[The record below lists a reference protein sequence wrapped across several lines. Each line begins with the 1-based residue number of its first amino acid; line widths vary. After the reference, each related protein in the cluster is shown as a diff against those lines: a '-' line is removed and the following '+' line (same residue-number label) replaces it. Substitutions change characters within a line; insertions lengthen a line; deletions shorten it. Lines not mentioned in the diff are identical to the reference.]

1 MVHKT
6 RGGRQGLPG
15 PEEQLVGLGLLIGI
29 GLAVVFLVPALT
41 GLLAWVENR
50 RSFEA
55 ARQRELLGGSLASA
69 QARVFVNAAWTLW
82 LTVLAL
88 PFGRFSGSV
97 PVASPVGSPVGSPV
111 ASPVGAKPGGR
122 ATQGS
127 RPLPVILVH
136 GLYHNPAAWFVLR
149 RRLARAGYSQVR
161 CFGYASFG
169 RSFEA
174 IAADLAELLLAV
186 GKDAPGG
193 RVALVGHS
201 LGGLLIRAA
210 CADARVAC
218 GEGCRVAG
226 VVTLGTPHRGSTLAG
241 MLGLGRL
248 ARGLAPG
255 GEVISLVRAQPCF
268 PGPALSL
275 YTPTDG
281 MVLPL
286 SGSLLDERERAAG
299 WDERALPPTSHVGL
313 LYSGK
318 AAGEIL
324 AFLRKVGGGAG

>member
-6 RGGRQGLPG
+6 RGGRQGLPR
-15 PEEQLVGLGLLIGI
+15 PEELLVGYGSLFAMGLG
-29 GLAVVFLVPALT
+29 VVFFVPALT

-55 ARQRELLGGSLASA
+55 ARQRELLGGGLAWA
-69 QARVFVNAAWTLW
+69 QARAFVNAAWTLW
-82 LTVLAL
+82 FTVLAL
-88 PFGRFSGSV
+88 PFGLLPRVDSMPGLGPGV
-97 PVASPVGSPVGSPV
+97 AALPGVCPV
-111 ASPVGAKPGGR
+111 
-122 ATQGS
+122 
-127 RPLPVILVH
+127 PVILVH

-149 RRLARAGYSQVR
+149 RRLARAGFGQVR

-186 GKDAPGG
+186 AKDAPGG

-201 LGGLLIRAA
+201 LGGLVIRAA

-218 GEGCRVAG
+218 GTGCRVAG

-255 GEVISLVRAQPCF
+255 AEVISLVRALPCF
-268 PGPALSL
+268 PGPGLSL

-286 SGSLLDERERAAG
+286 SGSLLDARECAAG
-299 WDERALPPTSHVGL
+299 WAESALPPTSHVGL
-313 LYSGK
+313 LYSRA
-318 AAGEIL
+318 AAGQIL
-324 AFLRKVGGGAG
+324 AFLRGVCSGAG

>member
-6 RGGRQGLPG
+6 RGDRQGLPG
-15 PEEQLVGLGLLIGI
+15 PEEQLVGLGSLIGI

-88 PFGRFSGSV
+88 PFGRLSGSV
-97 PVASPVGSPVGSPV
+97 PVASPA
-111 ASPVGAKPGGR
+111 ASPIVSKPGGR

-149 RRLARAGYSQVR
+149 RRLARAGFGQVR

-174 IAADLAELLLAV
+174 IAGELAELLLAV
-186 GKDAPGG
+186 AKEAPGG

-218 GEGCRVAG
+218 GAGCRVAG

-255 GEVISLVRAQPCF
+255 GEVISLVRALPCF

-286 SGSLLDERERAAG
+286 SGSFLDERERAAG
-299 WDERALPPTSHVGL
+299 WVERALPPTSHVGL
-313 LYSGK
+313 LYSRT
-318 AAGEIL
+318 AAGQTV
-324 AFLRKVGGGAG
+324 AFLRGVCFGAG

>member
-15 PEEQLVGLGLLIGI
+15 PEEQLVGLGSLIGI
-29 GLAVVFLVPALT
+29 GLAVIFLVPALT

-50 RSFEA
+50 RSLEA
-55 ARQRELLGGSLASA
+55 ARQREILGASLASA
-69 QARVFVNAAWTLW
+69 QARVFANAVWTLW

-88 PFGRFSGSV
+88 PLGRLLGS
-97 PVASPVGSPVGSPV
+97 ASS
-111 ASPVGAKPGGR
+111 ASEPGARAAQSKP
-122 ATQGS
+122 S
-127 RPLPVILVH
+127 LPVILVH

-149 RRLARAGYSQVR
+149 SRLARAGYAQVR

-186 GKDAPGG
+186 AKDAPGG

-218 GEGCRVAG
+218 SEGCRVAG

-255 GEVISLVRAQPCF
+255 GEVISRVRAQPCF
-268 PGPALSL
+268 FGPALSL
-275 YTPTDG
+275 FTPTDG

-299 WDERALPPTSHVGL
+299 WTERALPPTSHVGL
-313 LYSGK
+313 LYSRA

-324 AFLRKVGGGAG
+324 AFLRGVCSGVG

>member
-1 MVHKT
+1 MVHKA
-6 RGGRQGLPG
+6 RGGRQGLHRT
-15 PEEQLVGLGLLIGI
+15 EELLVGYGTLFAMGLG
-29 GLAVVFLVPALT
+29 VVFFVPALT
-41 GLLAWVENR
+41 WLLGWVENR
-50 RSFEA
+50 RSGET
-55 ARQRELLGGSLASA
+55 ARQRELLGGGLASA
-69 QARVFVNAAWTLW
+69 QARSFVNAAWTLW
-82 LTVLAL
+82 LTVLVL
-88 PFGRFSGSV
+88 PFGLLPRTGLLARLCPRV
-97 PVASPVGSPVGSPV
+97 PAPQGVCPV
-111 ASPVGAKPGGR
+111 
-122 ATQGS
+122 
-127 RPLPVILVH
+127 PVILVH

-149 RRLARAGYSQVR
+149 VRLARMGFAEVR

-186 GKDAPGG
+186 GKEAPGG

-218 GEGCRVAG
+218 GKGCRVAG
-226 VVTLGTPHRGSTLAG
+226 VVTLGTPHGGSTLAG

-255 GEVISLVRAQPCF
+255 GEVISLVRALPCF
-268 PGPALSL
+268 PGPGLSL

-286 SGSLLDERERAAG
+286 SGSFLDERELAAG
-299 WDERALPPTSHVGL
+299 WAERALPPTSHVGL
-313 LYSGK
+313 LYSRA
-318 AAGEIL
+318 AAGQIQ
-324 AFLRKVGGGAG
+324 AFLRGVCSGVG